1 MSNIHVWKID
11 ENNNKT
17 WSVEQKPYLGHK
29 GILKIIIN
37 MI

>member
-11 ENNNKT
+11 ENNNKS

-29 GILKIIIN
+29 GILKIIIK
-37 MI
+37 M